1 MGASGRD
8 KRERGAGR
16 ESTGVVACYFYWGDP
31 RQRGVRACEGECGS
45 RRRQP
50 RLRRRGHAA
59 APPGAGAAICQRANG
74 AELAVAWASSGA
86 RRAGDVGRSVALSS
100 VRPHGCTERQQH
112 STQRR
117 LFPFPYR
124 NAAAPAPLHSPRRK
138 SLPCPRASPASAS
151 TPNPT
156 PRPPHR
162 ACGPPPFRY
171 GYITPRGRA
180 GGLLVRV
187 ASVSSPPLLHR
198 VEKRTRH
205 WAALASSSATV
216 RRGSARSLCRGT

>member
-1 MGASGRD
+1 MGV
-8 KRERGAGR
+8 GADG
-16 ESTGVVACYFYWGDP
+16 
-31 RQRGVRACEGECGS
+31 GS
-45 RRRQP
+45 RGCADAGTRQP
-50 RLRRRGHAA
+50 R
-59 APPGAGAAICQRANG
+59 
-74 AELAVAWASSGA
+74 GA
-86 RRAGDVGRSVALSS
+86 RGRLFASEQTERSWQWHGRHPVRAARVTSVGRSLSLSS

-117 LFPFPYR
+117 LASFPFPER
-124 NAAAPAPLHSPRRK
+124 TGTAPLAQAQKPA
-138 SLPCPRASPASAS
+138 LPACVARQRHHRI

-205 WAALASSSATV
+205 RAALASSSATV
-216 RRGSARSLCRGT
+216 RRGSSPLPRHMIIRGSPSSLRQAACVRGACVHA